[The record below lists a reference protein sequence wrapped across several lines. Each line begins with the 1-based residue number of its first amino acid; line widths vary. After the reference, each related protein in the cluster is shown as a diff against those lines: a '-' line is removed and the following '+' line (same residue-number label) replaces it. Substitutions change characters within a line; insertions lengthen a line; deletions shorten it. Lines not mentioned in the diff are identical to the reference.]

1 MEIQAKKG
9 RYFSSMLKFKSWR
22 LKIIQRRE
30 GKILYF
36 QNYKKGE
43 LNKIIFFGIFLVIVL
58 SNSGGPGTFQRRD
71 RTGSPLG
78 VFSTC
83 ADCHFGGNF
92 QGKLNLELLK
102 DSVAVDYYQPGEE
115 YLLKISFEASS
126 NAKEF
131 GFQAVAIMDSTY
143 LNAGDFYNLPEFTQT
158 VELLNRT
165 YIEHSRPSEKK
176 VFYFGW
182 KAPDEV
188 ETDVLIYASGVATN
202 NNNGT
207 NGDQPLLLNAPLR
220 ISSSQINS
228 ARNHSLEVQI
238 RILENPVVDQL
249 KLEGTLG
256 QNERVF
262 LSIIDLAGKVI
273 ERYSLNWSGSIREEI
288 LVSNLRPGLYFM
300 EIKTEKSAKVFSFL
314 KI

>member
-1 MEIQAKKG
+1 
-9 RYFSSMLKFKSWR
+9 
-22 LKIIQRRE
+22 
-30 GKILYF
+30 
-36 QNYKKGE
+36 
-43 LNKIIFFGIFLVIVL
+43 LNKIIFFGIVLVIVF

-92 QGKLNLELLK
+92 QAKLNLQLLK
-102 DSVAVDYYQPGEE
+102 DSVAVDYFQPGEE

-182 KAPDEV
+182 KAPDE
-188 ETDVLIYASGVATN
+188 EESDVLIYASGVATN

-207 NGDQPLLLNAPLR
+207 NGDQPLLLSAPLR

-228 ARNHSLEVQI
+228 ARNYINEVHL

-262 LSIIDLAGKVI
+262 LSIMDRGGGVI
-273 ERYSLNWSGSIREEI
+273 NQYSENWSGIVRGEFS
-288 LVSNLRPGLYFM
+288 VSHLQPGLYFL
-300 EIKTEKSAKVFSFL
+300 EIKTEKSAKVFSFV

>member
-1 MEIQAKKG
+1 
-9 RYFSSMLKFKSWR
+9 MLKFKSWC
-22 LKIIQRRE
+22 LKIIQRIE

-36 QNYKKGE
+36 QNYKTRE
-43 LNKIIFFGIFLVIVL
+43 LNKIIFFGIVLVIVF

-71 RTGSPLG
+71 RTGSPLA

-102 DSVAVDYYQPGEE
+102 DSVPVDYFQPGEE

-126 NAKEF
+126 NAREF
-131 GFQAVAIMDSTY
+131 GFQAVALIDSTY
-143 LNAGDFYNLPEFTQT
+143 FNAGDFYNLPEFTQT

-182 KAPDEV
+182 KAPDEA
-188 ETDVLIYASGVATN
+188 EADVLIYAAGVATN

-207 NGDQPLLLNAPLR
+207 NGDQPLFFNEPLR
-220 ISSSQINS
+220 IASSQINS
-228 ARNHSLEVQI
+228 TRNHSKEVHL
-238 RILENPVVDQL
+238 RILENPVVDYL
-249 KLEGTLG
+249 KFVGTLD

-262 LSIIDLAGKVI
+262 LTIINRSGSVLD
-273 ERYSLNWSGSIREEI
+273 RYSLNWSGSIRDEI
-288 LVSNLRPGLYFM
+288 QVSHLQSGLYFL
-300 EIKTEKSAKVFSFL
+300 EFKTEKSAKVFSFI